1 MRIPYVSFTHL
12 LYAAF
17 GYAVCHVVTRLR
29 RHRRYIVVR
38 YLNAGVENIVIGTAR
53 NLQGCTNLVDK
64 FRQEQPAL
72 WDAGYEFAAHR
83 EDGKCYEATGEL
95 PQDLRTPGDM
105 WTEV

>member
-29 RHRRYIVVR
+29 RRHTYTVVR
-38 YLNAGVENIVIGTAR
+38 YLTSSLDNVVVGTAR
-53 NLQGCTNLVDK
+53 SLQSCTNLVDK

-72 WDAGYEFAAHR
+72 YSDHAFAAHR

-105 WTEV
+105 WTEA